1 MLLQMV
7 PLFWTELWRLVN
19 GCGSN
24 KIFIQVMMSLSRA
37 GTILPGEGCVDCMP
51 HAVLC
56 CLRTESREHNVR
68 ENGLKQFKLSP
79 QSLHQCGPLLCSWVC
94 WMRWSGS
101 TPLHIVKWPADRRCS
116 GAPSEWETSQYLHH
130 HSVVHTVQRATRL
143 FIPLALCLIQEGF
156 EKKNTS
162 AFLIRTRHF
171 CSQRFFVK
179 RFCLQFSGV
188 T

>member
-94 WMRWSGS
+94 WMPWSGS

-116 GAPSEWETSQYLHH
+116 GAPS
-130 HSVVHTVQRATRL
+130 AG
-143 FIPLALCLIQEGF
+143 I
-156 EKKNTS
+156 
-162 AFLIRTRHF
+162 
-171 CSQRFFVK
+171 
-179 RFCLQFSGV
+179 SGV
-188 T
+188 PAVWPSVSARVPGVCHRWASQSRRGMWCWLRFLVHEAF